1 MKILVIDNYDSF
13 TYNLVQLAGQ
23 FAAEMLVYR
32 NDRVTIEEIRQMQ
45 PDKIIISPGPGR
57 PEDSHI
63 SLTVVRELGS
73 KIPVLGVCL
82 GHQGIGITF
91 GAQVI
96 HAPYLMHG
104 KASAIH
110 HDGKTI
116 FRGVEQNF
124 AGGRYHSLI
133 IDPATLPEELE
144 VSAQTADGLIM
155 AVRHR
160 HFPIE
165 GIQFHPESILT
176 GQGENII
183 KNWVELS

>member
-23 FAAEMLVYR
+23 FADEMAVHR
-32 NDRVTIEEIRQMQ
+32 NDRVSIKEIRDFN

-63 SLTVVRELGS
+63 SLTVVRELGQ

-82 GHQGIGITF
+82 GHQGIGISF
-91 GAQVI
+91 GARVI

-104 KASAIH
+104 KASPIR

-116 FRGVEQNF
+116 FRGLPQEF
-124 AGGRYHSLI
+124 EGGRYHSLI
-133 IDPATLPEELE
+133 IDSESLPEELE
-144 VSAQTADGLIM
+144 ISATTADGLIM

-160 HFPIE
+160 RFPIE
-165 GIQFHPESILT
+165 GIQFHPESIMT
-176 GQGENII
+176 GQGAKII
-183 KNWVELS
+183 QNWVELS